1 MARTQQARAARR
13 LSAPGRRSQAR
24 SSQRA
29 ALQGCAVR
37 AGRRLRTCPE
47 ARSAQ
52 GSPASAACRRI
63 AAAAAAA
70 ALAALLGLA
79 GCAST
84 PPAGSGATP
93 GAATGTAP
101 RPATDGPPAAP
112 PADLAALPDPQPRV
126 EPLRRGGPNK
136 PYEVFG
142 QRYVPLQG
150 DVAFEEDGLASWYG
164 RKFHGLPTASGEI
177 FDMYALSAAH
187 PTMPLPSYAL
197 VRNPANGRQIVVRV
211 NDRGPFKAGRVI
223 DLSYAA
229 AVKLGVE
236 RGVAPV
242 QLRRL
247 THDEIRSGSWREG
260 SPAFAAAPAAAAAA
274 GAGVTV
280 DAAAGAVTA
289 ATAPAAAT
297 GTTGTAS
304 PAPAAAGVSAT
315 GATDPAA
322 AVTAAAARDPTA
334 AAVDGAGAVPIAAPT
349 ATPAAATAGVAAA
362 DAGQPAS
369 ATAAAATAGT
379 ARRSAAVTPLSPRA
393 AAPSAPRGAAPPMAT
408 ARAEAASGGNG
419 AAVEAA
425 AAAAAAPAAAFV
437 AARRSGFWVQFGAF
451 AKHPGALEL
460 RRLLAAEFGWL
471 EPWLHVVGD
480 GRLYRVQAGP
490 FGSRAESED
499 IVRRLRAAPAPLR

>member
-1 MARTQQARAARR
+1 M
-13 LSAPGRRSQAR
+13 
-24 SSQRA
+24 
-29 ALQGCAVR
+29 
-37 AGRRLRTCPE
+37 
-47 ARSAQ
+47 
-52 GSPASAACRRI
+52 SAACRRI

-211 NDRGPFKAGRVI
+211 NDRGPFKAGRVL

-260 SPAFAAAPAAAAAA
+260 SPVFAAAPAGAAAA

-280 DAAAGAVTA
+280 DAAAGVVTTAA

-297 GTTGTAS
+297 GTTGTAATS
-304 PAPAAAGVSAT
+304 APAPAPAPATATAAAGVSAT
-315 GATDPAA
+315 GATDPAT
-322 AVTAAAARDPTA
+322 AVTAAATRDPTA
-334 AAVDGAGAVPIAAPT
+334 AAVDGAGAVPIAATT

-369 ATAAAATAGT
+369 TTAAATTAGA

-393 AAPSAPRGAAPPMAT
+393 AAPSAPSGAAPPTAT
-408 ARAEAASGGNG
+408 ARAEAASGGGG

-437 AARRSGFWVQFGAF
+437 ATRRSGFWVQFGAF

-480 GRLYRVQAGP
+480 GRVYRVQAGP